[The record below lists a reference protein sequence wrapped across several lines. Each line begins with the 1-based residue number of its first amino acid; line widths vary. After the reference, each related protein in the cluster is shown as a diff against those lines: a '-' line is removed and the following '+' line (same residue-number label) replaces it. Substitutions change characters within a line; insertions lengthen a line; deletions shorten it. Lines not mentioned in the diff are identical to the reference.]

1 MSRIRFIPYLTLPW
15 FSWIFL
21 RQISNT
27 HVLPQ
32 DTQGLRQTH
41 GDLRTVYD
49 GFSPL
54 ESLKQFTDAPIKVLI
69 KHGFE
74 IRINNLS
81 SVQIKCTIDHD

>member
-41 GDLRTVYD
+41 GDLSTVYD
-49 GFSPL
+49 DFSPL

-74 IRINNLS
+74 IRTKILS
-81 SVQIKCTIDHD
+81 SVQTKCTIDHG